1 MEEKTLS
8 PEESLKIISQVIS
21 QARNKFEENGFIY
34 VFWGILIAIASFSQF
49 ILLQKEYFNINW
61 YPYLLMPLGALFTGF
76 YYSKKKQ
83 QSIKNQISKMVSIS
97 WLTISVN
104 ILILGFIFAP
114 WLKQNLTPIILILLS
129 VGILVSAGT
138 IKSRLLYF
146 SGLIINVSAF
156 ICFYLD
162 WVYHPLLMG
171 FVGILAMLLPGIL
184 LMVKNKKGQ
193 NV

>member
-34 VFWGILIAIASFSQF
+34 FFWGILIAIASFSQF

>member
-34 VFWGILIAIASFSQF
+34 VFWGILIAIAAFSQF

>member
-34 VFWGILIAIASFSQF
+34 IFWGILIAIAAFSQF

>member
-34 VFWGILIAIASFSQF
+34 VFRGILIAIAAFSQF